1 MLYMNRKQRITFS
14 VVGIT
19 IVLLTLIGLTYAY
32 YLTRIQGNI
41 NNKSIDITSAYLA
54 LSYDDGNKEITMNNI
69 LPGTTITSKTFT
81 VTNVGNATVGN
92 YVVALENVINE
103 LKYSDDLVYTLKCT
117 SNNAKSPCTPE
128 TTGIY
133 PKSNQVLVHNSI
145 AVKTTHTY
153 ELTITYKETGV
164 DQSDDMGKNIEGK
177 VQIYDARNIVDIDGT
192 VTNASSGDYVELHS
206 EVKKSSIDDESKYK
220 IVGVFP
226 GTHKIYIKDST
237 GNIKASREITI
248 EKASNINV
256 DLDKITIN
264 ENTSNINLDL
274 NLNNGELDI
283 NVEVIENPYKEDA
296 NNLNYN
302 ILNNAIKNKN
312 RTVLSKTPVTNPGTE
327 INKIYTYKSTYK
339 ELGLSTTYGIS
350 PTYQDYYWTYADNFT
365 FDETTGKFSLVSP
378 KVCKYSECYSNLS
391 GKYVAYYNVGNIA
404 KSTNTLSNYTN
415 LDIVY
420 KLNRVD
426 APDANREKTVYYNF
440 YAYKNIPNSAERTI
454 SLTSDNDGNTYYYRG
469 DILDNYVN
477 FAGMCWRIVRIN
489 GDGTTKL
496 VLEDKDTTCN
506 SDTYTGN
513 YQYTTGPF
521 GYELETLSDETKVYK
536 NTFLT
541 YNNGLYDKL
550 KTFQTTKLNNYLD
563 YLSVGKW
570 CYDDRT
576 YSDINGTKMI
586 SSSELDTYYQN
597 KTVFYYAPYVRIVTK
612 KSPSLKCEGTELS
625 KYRDNTDMYVGT
637 LTADEMVFA
646 GIKYGV
652 TNFNNYLMNDKSL
665 FHQWN
670 WTLSP
675 FYFNIFSQTSA
686 WYVHTFSLRSG
697 GDLDSNDV
705 TNGVGMSPTVSLKS
719 DVTISS
725 GDGTISNPYEI
736 SK

>member
-1 MLYMNRKQRITFS
+1 MLYMNRKQRIVFS

-32 YLTRIQGNI
+32 YLTRIQGNT

-92 YVVALENVINE
+92 YAVALENVINE

-117 SNNAKSPCTPE
+117 SNNDKSPCTSE
-128 TTGIY
+128 TTGVY
-133 PKSNQVLVHNSI
+133 PKSNQVLVYNSI

-153 ELTITYKETGV
+153 ELTITYKETGI

-192 VTNASSGDYVELHS
+192 VTNASNGDYVELHS

-226 GTHKIYIKDST
+226 GEHTIYVKNKDGDIRASKKII
-237 GNIKASREITI
+237 I
-248 EKASNINV
+248 EKANNINV

-283 NVEVIENPYKEDA
+283 NVEVIENPYKENA
-296 NNLNYN
+296 NSLNYN
-302 ILNNAIKNKN
+302 ILNNAILNKN
-312 RTVLSKTPVTNPGTE
+312 GTTLSKIPITNPGTE
-327 INKIYTYKSTYK
+327 INKINSYKSIYK
-339 ELGLSTTYGIS
+339 ELELSATYEIS
-350 PTYQDYYWTYADNFT
+350 PTYQDYYWTYADSFT
-365 FDETTGKFSLVSP
+365 FNERTGKFSLVNP
-378 KVCKYSECYSNLS
+378 KTCKYSECYSNLS
-391 GKYVAYYNVGNIA
+391 GKYVPHYASWNIS
-404 KSTNTLSNYTN
+404 KSTNTLSSYTN
-415 LDIVY
+415 LDAIY
-420 KLNRVD
+420 KLNRVN
-426 APDANREKTVYYNF
+426 APDANREKAVYYNF
-440 YAYKNIPNSAERTI
+440 YAYKNIPDSAERTI
-454 SLTSDNDGNTYYYRG
+454 SVTSDNDGNSYYYRG

-496 VLEDKDTTCN
+496 VLEDKNTTCN
-506 SDTYTGN
+506 SETYTGN
-513 YQYTTGPF
+513 YQYTIVPF
-521 GYELETLSDETKVYK
+521 GYELETLSDETKIYK
-536 NTFLT
+536 NAFLT

-550 KTFQTTKLNNYLD
+550 KTFQTSKLNDYLD

-576 YSDINGTKMI
+576 YSDSSGTKMI
-586 SSSELDTYYQN
+586 SSSELNTYYQN
-597 KTVFYYAPYVRIVTK
+597 KTAFYYAPYIRLMTK

-625 KYRDNTDMYVGT
+625 KYRDNTSMYVGT
-637 LTADEMVFA
+637 ITADEATYA
-646 GIKYGV
+646 GIKFGTV
-652 TNFNNYLMNDKSL
+652 NFNNYLMNDKSL
-665 FHQWN
+665 FRISN
-670 WTLSP
+670 LLMSLS
-675 FYFNIFSQTSA
+675 YFNIGNNA
-686 WYVHTFSLRSG
+686 WYAFAIHLNNYGYLNTYDVFGSITVRPSVNLN
-697 GDLDSNDV
+697 SNIKIIEG
-705 TNGVGMSPTVSLKS
+705 NG
-719 DVTISS
+719 TISS
-725 GDGTISNPYEI
+725 PYKV
-736 SK
+736 S